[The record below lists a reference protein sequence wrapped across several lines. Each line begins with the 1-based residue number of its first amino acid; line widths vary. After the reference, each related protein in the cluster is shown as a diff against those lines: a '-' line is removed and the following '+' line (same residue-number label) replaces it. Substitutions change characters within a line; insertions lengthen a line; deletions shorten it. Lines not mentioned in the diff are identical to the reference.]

1 MTVVIGID
9 PAQGFPHGDRDRSR
23 VLVEAATI
31 RAASGPLD
39 TAGVVEL
46 GGPVARAS
54 LGD

>member
-1 MTVVIGID
+1 MTVVHWYR

-23 VLVEAATI
+23 V
-31 RAASGPLD
+31 RRGRHDQAASGPLD

>member
-1 MTVVIGID
+1 MTIVIGID
-9 PAQGFPHGDRDRSR
+9 PHKASHTATAIGPR
-23 VLVEAATI
+23 VRRGRHDQAAG
-31 RAASGPLD
+31 GPLD